1 MHRAHQKNQENNAGR
16 MNPTPTL
23 KEIICIK
30 VFWILKYG
38 FLFFVILLNTIHYSL
53 NTIY

>member
-1 MHRAHQKNQENNAGR
+1 

-23 KEIICIK
+23 KEIIYIK

-38 FLFFVILLNTIHYSL
+38 FFIFRYFAKYYSL
-53 NTIY
+53 FTNDYFLKEILIYEPSFVG